1 MQKQSMSITRALA
14 IRKSLKKE
22 IADHFNTQRLL
33 VAIQLGNAGKDT
45 NIVGQDAAKVVAT
58 IQSNH
63 DKIHG
68 MLRRFT
74 AIRQAINDSNHNTQ
88 VVINGVTMSV
98 SDAIVMKDTMEERK
112 KILSN
117 YRIALHKATQEVEKI
132 TEKFDSRIDALVAAN
147 IDDDTSTEERTR
159 VQQSI
164 RESQT
169 NMFGPRLLDPL
180 DIRAKITEMEDEITF
195 LTTEFDY
202 VLSTSNTVTMIEV
215 EV

>member
-1 MQKQSMSITRALA
+1 MIL
-14 IRKSLKKE
+14 
-22 IADHFNTQRLL
+22 
-33 VAIQLGNAGKDT
+33 
-45 NIVGQDAAKVVAT
+45 
-58 IQSNH
+58 
-63 DKIHG
+63 
-68 MLRRFT
+68 
-74 AIRQAINDSNHNTQ
+74 
-88 VVINGVTMSV
+88 
-98 SDAIVMKDTMEERK
+98 RK
-112 KILSN
+112 KKLSN
-117 YRIALHKATQEVEKI
+117 YRIALNRTTQEVEKI

-180 DIRAKITEMEDEITF
+180 DIRTKITEMEDEITF